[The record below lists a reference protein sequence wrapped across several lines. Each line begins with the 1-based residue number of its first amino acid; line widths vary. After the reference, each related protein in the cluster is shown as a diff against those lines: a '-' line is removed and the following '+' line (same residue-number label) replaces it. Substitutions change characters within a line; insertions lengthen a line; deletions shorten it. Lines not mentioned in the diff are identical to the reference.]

1 MMMKKLLRIQ
11 IKLLVWMQIALQAFF
26 PIITT
31 FPALASTT
39 NNQAEGESIP
49 YENILSSTAGSLSS
63 SGTDGIKSMGK
74 NMATGAAAST
84 VEQWLSQFGTAKVQ
98 LSVDDNGHWDQSS
111 VDLFTPVYDNKKF
124 IWFTQFGMRAPDGR
138 TTANLGTGVRTFYTN
153 DWMFGGNV
161 FFDDDFTGKNRR
173 IGVGTEAW
181 TNYLKLSAN
190 TYVGTSNWHDSRDFE
205 DYQEKPADGFD
216 VQAEGYLPAY
226 PQLGAKVEYEKYYG
240 DEVALFDT
248 DHLQKNPSAVTTG
261 LSYTPVPLVSFETNY
276 KTGQDSMADAQF
288 QVDLHY
294 EFGRD
299 WRDQINPESVQSMRT
314 LAGSRYDLVERN
326 NQIIMQYRKKAELG
340 VSKLVLQNVVDNAPA
355 DGLTQNTLQV
365 RATNSQNQPV
375 SHAPIVWAT
384 TGTAQFISSMATTND
399 EGMATAYLTNT
410 SPEAVQVTAKSG
422 NVSITQPCH
431 FEEVTISHVSLAL
444 TKDNSIA
451 DGKSQNAALATV
463 TDINNRPIANAKV
476 AWAVDA
482 PATLQNAQQT
492 TDANGQAQAQLVS
505 GTAGAYAL
513 KASAGELNAEQ
524 TTHFIANNADAQ
536 ISDFTLSVTNS
547 PANGVT
553 SDVGLVTVRDS
564 TGNPVSGMKVEV
576 SADKSTVS
584 FSASAARVTSMQTN
598 ANGQLR
604 VIFTD
609 TVAETPIITATLASG
624 SSKTLA
630 AQFSADTSTA
640 KIHSIAIVKDGGV
653 ANGKAANTAEVVV
666 QDANGNAVSGAEV
679 TWNADKSTVK
689 FAPSARTD
697 SEGKA
702 SVAFTDTVAESV
714 TIKAGLANCSSKT
727 ATAHFIADTSTAALE
742 RLQVTQD
749 GSPADGKSAN
759 VAEVYVIDAKGNPV
773 AEQDV
778 TWSADKPSVTF
789 TPGGKTDAMGKTT
802 VSYTST
808 VAQSFQITAA
818 IENGDHNGTSSLFV
832 ADASSKNISALIVT
846 TGAVADGTATN
857 TAKVTVLDA
866 NNNPV
871 KDAVVTWSA
880 DGSAI
885 LNGSSGTTDAFGKL
899 SVTLT
904 DKKAET
910 VNVTARLSSGT
921 SQTKAVTFIADASTA
936 QISVFNVTTGAIANG
951 TATDSGTVTITDANN
966 NPLSDVAVQ
975 FQASGSAITSKS
987 SETTDADG
995 LATIMVTD
1003 TKAEKVVLIASVSG
1017 NSLSRPMAFRPD
1029 VSTAKIKLLTI
1040 TTGALANGT
1049 ATNSGNAIVVDAND
1063 NPVSGVLVNWNVTGN
1078 ATTSGASSM
1087 SDTNG
1092 IANIAVTDTVV
1103 ETVKLIATLND
1114 TSASQPMSFI
1124 PDVSTAMIAQ
1134 MRVTVD
1140 QALAN
1145 GTDTNKIVVEITDD
1159 KGNLLNDQTVTW
1171 EASSTDVTIPAT
1183 STTNINGLSEVL
1195 LSSQAP
1201 GQYTVI
1207 AHLANGNKLS
1217 IQTSFIIT
1225 AQILPADI
1233 TVSPDNAIADGSAT
1247 NGVQVK
1253 VTDGRGNPSPG
1264 QSVHFSATNNATV
1277 SVITGITGS
1286 DGIASAAVFSNTAG
1300 ASNVSA
1306 SLDNGSSVSV
1316 EMNFTTLHAKMESIT
1331 VNAVTFDTSSGFP
1344 STGFDKASFTLNIGG
1359 GKSNTDYD
1367 WTSSASWAI
1376 VQGQGLVVF
1385 SGQGNKEM
1393 VTITAA
1399 PKSGIGQSYTYSF
1412 SLRSWFYFDDMDS
1425 SRAEAER
1432 ICSSRGMSLPATSE
1446 MTNAPGVR
1454 VNGTRVPNGP
1464 LWSEWGSLA
1473 TYSGAISSTDMN
1485 FSSEY
1490 NSTTSYLVRLTSG
1503 WIYTTSLDTESRA
1516 ACVLH
1521 L

>member
-1 MMMKKLLRIQ
+1 MPLL
-11 IKLLVWMQIALQAFF
+11 
-26 PIITT
+26 IT
-31 FPALASTT
+31 FSVRAKVVENPPEINSL
-39 NNQAEGESIP
+39 P
-49 YENILSSTAGSLSS
+49 YENILNTAATTLSNGSS
-63 SGTDGIKSMGK
+63 DGLK

-98 LSVDDNGHWDQSS
+98 LSVDENGRWDQSS
-111 VDLFTPVYDNKKF
+111 VDLFTPVYDDKKS

-138 TTANLGTGVRTFYTN
+138 TTANLGSGGRAFYAK
-153 DWMFGGNV
+153 DWMFGANV

-190 TYVGTSNWHDSRDFE
+190 TYIGTSNWHDSRDFD

-216 VQAEGYLPAY
+216 IRAESYLPSY
-226 PQLGAKVEYEKYYG
+226 PQLEAKVEYEKYYG

-276 KTGQDSMADAQF
+276 KTGQNSMADAQF

-294 EFGRD
+294 EFGRN

-314 LAGSRYDLVERN
+314 LAGSRYDLVDRN
-326 NQIIMQYRKKAELG
+326 NQIIMQYRKKAQLG
-340 VSKLVLQNVVDNAPA
+340 VSQLVLQNVVDNVPA

-375 SHAPIVWAT
+375 SHAPIVWST

-476 AWAVDA
+476 TWAVDA

-513 KASAGELNAEQ
+513 KASAGALNVEQ

-536 ISDFTLSVTNS
+536 ISDFTLSATNS

-553 SDVGLVTVRDS
+553 SDVALVTVRDPS
-564 TGNPVSGMKVEV
+564 GNPVSGIKVDV

-584 FSASAARVTSMQTN
+584 FSGPAARATSMQTN
-598 ANGQLR
+598 ASGQLR
-604 VIFTD
+604 VMFTD
-609 TVAETPIITATLASG
+609 TVAETAIITAALANG
-624 SSKTLA
+624 SSKTVA
-630 AQFSADTSTA
+630 AQFSADTATA
-640 KIHSIAIVKDGGV
+640 QIHSIAVGKDGSV
-653 ANGKAANTAEVVV
+653 ANDKATNTAEAIVR
-666 QDANGNAVSGAEV
+666 DANGNAVSGVEV
-679 TWNADKSTVK
+679 DKSTVK

-714 TIKAGLANCSSKT
+714 TIKADLANGSNKT

-749 GSPADGKSAN
+749 GSPADGQSAN
-759 VAEVYVIDAKGNPV
+759 IAEVYVTDAKGNPI
-773 AEQDV
+773 ADQDV
-778 TWSADKPSVTF
+778 TWSVDKSSVTV
-789 TPGGKTDAMGKTT
+789 TPGGKTDATGKAT

-808 VAQSFQITAA
+808 FVQSFQITAA
-818 IENGDHNGTSSLFV
+818 LQNGDRKSIPSLFI
-832 ADASSKNISALIVT
+832 ADAASEKITAMVVT
-846 TGAVADGTATN
+846 TGAIANGNATN
-857 TAKVTVLDA
+857 LAKVTIVDA

-871 KDAVVTWSA
+871 KNAVVTWITG
-880 DGSAI
+880 GSATPD
-885 LNGSSGTTDAFGKL
+885 NATGTTDSFGKV

-910 VNVTARLSSGT
+910 VNVTAKLSSGA
-921 SQTKAVTFIADASTA
+921 SQTKEVSFTADSTTA
-936 QISVFNVTTGAIANG
+936 QISIFTVTTGATANG
-951 TATDSGTVTITDANN
+951 TATDSGTVTVTDANN
-966 NPLSDVAVQ
+966 NPLSGVAVQ
-975 FQASGSAITSKS
+975 WHASGNAEISQS
-987 SETTDADG
+987 SETTDVNG
-995 LATIMVTD
+995 LATTTVTD
-1003 TKAEKVVLIASVSG
+1003 TKAEKVVLFAAIPG
-1017 NSLSRPMAFRPD
+1017 KHQSRPIAFRPD
-1029 VSTAKIKLLTI
+1029 TATAKIKALTV

-1049 ATNSGNAIVVDAND
+1049 AVDTGNVIIIDAND
-1063 NPVSGVLVNWNVTGN
+1063 NPVSGVSVSWSVTGIAALSGTSSTSDASGT
-1078 ATTSGASSM
+1078 ATIT
-1087 SDTNG
+1087 
-1092 IANIAVTDTVV
+1092 VTDIVA
-1103 ETVKLIATLND
+1103 ETGALTATLNGS
-1114 TSASQPMSFI
+1114 SASQPISFI
-1124 PDVSTAMIAQ
+1124 ADVSTAIIPQ
-1134 MRVTVD
+1134 IRVTAD

-1145 GTDTNKIVVEITDD
+1145 GTDRNKVAVKVTDA
-1159 KGNLLNDQTVTW
+1159 KGNILSGQTVSWVVNSEDATVPATNTTDASGVS
-1171 EASSTDVTIPAT
+1171 EIPISSTTP
-1183 STTNINGLSEVL
+1183 GL
-1195 LSSQAP
+1195 
-1201 GQYTVI
+1201 YTVT
-1207 AHLANGNKLS
+1207 ARMANGNMNTT
-1217 IQTSFIIT
+1217 QVSFLT
-1225 AQILPADI
+1225 AAQILPADI
-1233 TVSPDNAIADGSAT
+1233 TVSPDNAFADGSST
-1247 NGVQVK
+1247 NGVRVK
-1253 VTDGRGNPSPG
+1253 VTDGRGDPSPG
-1264 QSVHFSATNNATV
+1264 QTVHFSAANNTTV
-1277 SVITGITGS
+1277 HVVTGVTGS
-1286 DGIASAAVFSNTAG
+1286 DGIASATVSSNTAG
-1300 ASNVSA
+1300 TSTVNA
-1306 SLDNGSSVSV
+1306 SLDNGSVASVD
-1316 EMNFTTLHAKMESIT
+1316 MNFTTLLAKMASIT

-1359 GKSNTDYD
+1359 GKSNTDYN
-1367 WTSSASWAI
+1367 WTSSARWVV
-1376 VQGQGLVVF
+1376 VQGQGLVQF
-1385 SGQGNKEM
+1385 SGQGSGEM

-1399 PKSGIGQSYTYSF
+1399 PKSGVGQSYAYYF
-1412 SLRSWFYFDDMDS
+1412 SLKSWFYFDTALTD
-1425 SRAEAER
+1425 RANAES
-1432 ICSSRGMSLPATSE
+1432 ICSTRGMSLPATSE
-1446 MTNAPGVR
+1446 MTNALGVR
-1454 VNGTRVPNGP
+1454 VNGTRVPYGP
-1464 LWSEWGSLA
+1464 LWSEWGSLE
-1473 TYSGAISSTDMN
+1473 TYSEAISSTDMN

-1503 WIYTTSLDTESRA
+1503 WIYTTALDTESRA

-1521 L
+1521 F